1 MPIRV
6 GDRQIDVDLAE
17 QIPLEI
23 VMEDLLEFLARFA
36 PIDRSAAVM
45 TLARIGQAPIPREH
59 TLAQAGVTDGVLLE
73 LQPAPDGERFSPL
86 VEEISE
92 AVAQINERGFAEFEP
107 SHASALSRL
116 AVVAGS
122 GVCAGLLA
130 RSWLSAGSSNWW
142 CAAVALILAVAAA
155 AGAAAAAHWW
165 RSAATAYA
173 LTISALILSG
183 TAGAVLVPSA
193 QGAPAHF
200 GAAQALGSAVV
211 TGMASVLLL
220 RALEGLGVML
230 HATVITVAVAV
241 AVDALLVE
249 LLGWRVSTVAAGT
262 VIAAMIVLVN
272 APKVGVLASRLRPP
286 NLPAPG
292 EDIDPDA
299 LEEVFDLDHDLDATG
314 RLERRAVAATK
325 ALTGLLLGTAVVLA
339 CATAATVVPYAYH
352 LPIQLVVAGLVVA
365 SVTLRARSYT
375 DRVQATIMYVTAFV
389 TAAGVAAR
397 IVAGY
402 ASLPVQLSVVVVMV
416 ALTVAAAAAAR
427 LPAARPSPVTRRN
440 IELLEQLLI
449 VALIP
454 LAAWCMGVYSFVRNL

>member
-6 GDRQIDVDLAE
+6 GNRQIDCDLAE

-23 VMEDLLEFLARFA
+23 VMEDLLEFLGRFVA
-36 PIDRSAAVM
+36 VDRSAVM

-59 TLAQAGVTDGVLLE
+59 TLAQAGITDGVLLE
-73 LQPAPDGERFSPL
+73 VQPAPDGERFSPL

-107 SHASALSRL
+107 SHASTLSRL

-122 GVCAGLLA
+122 TVCAGLLL
-130 RSWLSAGSSNWW
+130 RSWLSTGSSNWW
-142 CAAVALILAVAAA
+142 CALVALILAVAAA
-155 AGAAAAAHWW
+155 SGAGAAAHWW

-173 LTISALILSG
+173 LTISALILFG
-183 TAGAVLVPSA
+183 AAGAVLVPAAHDGS
-193 QGAPAHF
+193 AHF
-200 GAAQALGSAVV
+200 GAPQALVSAVA
-211 TGMASVLLL
+211 TGVASVLLL
-220 RALEGLGVML
+220 RALDGLGVML

-262 VIAAMIVLVN
+262 VIAAMVVLVN

-339 CATAATVVPYAYH
+339 CATAAMVVPHAYH
-352 LPIQLVVAGLVVA
+352 LPIQLVVAALVVA
-365 SVTLRARSYT
+365 SVVLRARSYT
-375 DRVQATIMYVTAFV
+375 DRVQATIMYVTAFA
-389 TAAGVAAR
+389 TASAVAAR

-402 ASLPVQLSVVVVMV
+402 ASLPVQLGVVVVMV

-440 IELLEQLLI
+440 IELLEQILI